1 MAEYACKTDKLIIS
15 QGNVCPICGSTN
27 LTTKWSGHVVILN
40 VEKSEIA
47 KKLGIKVNGTYALN
61 IND

>member
-1 MAEYACKTDKLIIS
+1 MAEYACRTCKLIIA
-15 QGNVCPICGSTN
+15 QGNVCPLCGASN
-27 LTTKWSGHVVILN
+27 LTTKWSGHVVVLN

-47 KKLGIKVNGTYALN
+47 QKLGIKVNGSYAIS